1 MEGLSNMP
9 MPKKKFIS
17 EHFQPYANMS
27 ASINGLSVLKKKHHQ
42 EKKVWHQCSPSMHHV
57 IYFLR
62 KKLIQ
67 DLLTQDQDKVK
78 TK

>member
-27 ASINGLSVLKKKHHQ
+27 ASINGLSVLKKN
-42 EKKVWHQCSPSMHHV
+42 
-57 IYFLR
+57 IIR
-62 KKLIQ
+62 KKKYGINAAHLCTMSYIFYERS
-67 DLLTQDQDKVK
+67 
-78 TK
+78 